1 MDGFT
6 EIEVIR
12 YDGSSAHTA
21 RDRVASEAPFEMR
34 LGTTPIAVLMRTP
47 GQELELATG
56 FCLTEGILLRPE
68 ELTGLEQLDGDRYVM
83 HLAHGVT
90 VDPEQFRRN
99 TYTTS
104 SCGVC
109 GKASIDA
116 VRIAARPLPPGPVL
130 TTTSIPELI
139 ARLRTTQHIFDVTGG
154 LHGAALLTP
163 DGTVL
168 SSAEDVGRHNAV
180 DKAIGARART
190 RWPLGEVVLVV
201 SGRISF
207 EIAQKA
213 AVAGVPIVLGVS
225 AASSL
230 AVELAEEVGLTLAGF
245 VRDESFVVYSGTQ
258 RITD

>member
-6 EIEVIR
+6 EVEVVR
-12 YDGSSAHTA
+12 YDGAA
-21 RDRVASEAPFEMR
+21 RVATHDRVAAESPFEMR

-47 GQELELATG
+47 GLELELATG
-56 FCLTEGILLRPE
+56 FCLTEGILLHPR
-68 ELTGLEQLDGDRYVM
+68 ELAGLTRLDGDRYLI
-83 HLAHGVT
+83 HLAEGVT

-116 VRIAARPLPPGPVL
+116 VRIAARPLPAGPVL
-130 TTTSIPELI
+130 ARGSLPPMID
-139 ARLRTTQHIFDVTGG
+139 RLRSTQELFEATGG
-154 LHGAALLTP
+154 LHGVAILDSNGA
-163 DGTVL
+163 VL
-168 SSAEDVGRHNAV
+168 SSAEDVGRHNAA
-180 DKAIGARART
+180 DKAIGMLARKT
-190 RWPLGEVVLVV
+190 WPLGEVILVV

-213 AVAGVPIVLGVS
+213 AVAGIPFVVGVS

-230 AVELAEEVGLTLAGF
+230 AIELAEEVGLTLAGF
-245 VRDESFVVYSGTQ
+245 VRGDSFVVYSGHQ
-258 RITD
+258 RVSE